1 MAKRMIL
8 FFLVNMA
15 VVATAMIILNLLG
28 VRGYLT
34 PHGMDYSALMI
45 FCFVYGMA
53 GSFISLL
60 LSKQMAKWMMGLK
73 IIDLQSF
80 NPMERDLVEKIKRL
94 SQLASLTKMPEVG
107 IYESPEV
114 NAFATGPSRNNSLVA
129 VSTGLL
135 NAMND
140 AEVEGVLAHEI
151 SHIAN
156 GDMVTMTLVQ
166 GVINAF
172 VMFFSKMV
180 AWILAQALSGEEEEK
195 SPPFYLV
202 FMLEMVLFTIFG
214 LLGGLVVAWFS
225 RQREFSAD
233 RDAAK
238 IAGSHKMI
246 SALERLKGSMQI
258 EHSNTYMATMK
269 IESKKSWFSLLSTHP
284 SLEDRIRRLQGL

>member
-73 IIDLQSF
+73 IIDPQSF

-195 SPPFYLV
+195 SG
-202 FMLEMVLFTIFG
+202 TISVRRHGQEGKGNTTVTIEDF
-214 LLGGLVVAWFS
+214 V
-225 RQREFSAD
+225 
-233 RDAAK
+233 K
-238 IAGSHKMI
+238 IVNEEVNKT
-246 SALERLKGSMQI
+246 LKTF
-258 EHSNTYMATMK
+258 EV
-269 IESKKSWFSLLSTHP
+269 
-284 SLEDRIRRLQGL
+284 